1 MILASFLGGAL
12 LVRILAW
19 PVLRQWW
26 NNIPTDTDLW
36 PHGADEPL
44 GDALERVHPRPG
56 SNLDT
61 CQRILAATELDE
73 RRRRHPS
80 WQDPT

>member
-1 MILASFLGGAL
+1 MFLLLTAL
-12 LVRILAW
+12 ITAFLYKPIRWFVNEFIHA
-19 PVLRQWW
+19 P
-26 NNIPTDTDLW
+26 DEHELW

-61 CQRILAATELDE
+61 CNRILAATELDE
-73 RRRRHPS
+73 ARRNHPS
-80 WQDPT
+80 SRPDA